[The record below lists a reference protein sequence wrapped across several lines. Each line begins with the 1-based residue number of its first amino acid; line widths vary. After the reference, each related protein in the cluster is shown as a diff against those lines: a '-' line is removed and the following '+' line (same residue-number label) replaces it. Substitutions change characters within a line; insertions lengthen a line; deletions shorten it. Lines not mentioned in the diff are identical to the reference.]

1 MADHEQRVILQPLI
15 YEDKDFVYWLEIQ
28 RSAWVRWASP
38 ALELV
43 FSSACNTEDARL
55 ESVAPDDTKLED
67 VRSRMD
73 WIVLAA
79 KQFHKLMGER
89 REYMERE
96 LSTIARWAA
105 LADR

>member
-1 MADHEQRVILQPLI
+1 MTATPLA
-15 YEDKDFVYWLEIQ
+15 WLEMQ

-38 ALELV
+38 DLELV
-43 FSSACNTEDARL
+43 FSSACSTEDVRL
-55 ESVAPDDTKLED
+55 KSVAPDDTKLED

-79 KQFHKLMGER
+79 EQFHRLMGER
-89 REYMERE
+89 REHMERE
-96 LSTIARWAA
+96 LRTIAGWAC